1 MRAFQTALRPSR
13 ILNILTVSL
22 HSASIAVCLTLV
34 LRPDDVVRLA
44 ALAASYAYSLRI
56 TNLKH
61 RHAITAITIDRDG
74 RAEIVSGKDKTAAT
88 LAGSSMVTPYALF
101 LQWDTGGKTVRQC
114 IMPDMTDKESYRR
127 LKVWVLW
134 RQPKKNRRNRYIRL
148 ISDGI

>member
-22 HSASIAVCLTLV
+22 HSASIAVCLTWFYG
-34 LRPDDVVRLA
+34 RMMWFGLA

-56 TNLKH
+56 TNLKR

-114 IMPDMTDKESYRR
+114 IMLDMTDKESYRR

-134 RQPKKNRRNRYIRL
+134 RQPKKTAETDT
-148 ISDGI
+148 SD

>member
-22 HSASIAVCLTLV
+22 HSASLAVCLTWFYG
-34 LRPDDVVRLA
+34 RMMWFGLA

-74 RAEIVSGKDKTAAT
+74 QAEIVSGKEKTAKAAA
-88 LAGSSMVTPYALF
+88 LSGSSMVTPY
-101 LQWDTGGKTVRQC
+101 
-114 IMPDMTDKESYRR
+114 SYNGTPAA
-127 LKVWVLW
+127 K
-134 RQPKKNRRNRYIRL
+134 PSANA
-148 ISDGI
+148 SCPT

>member
-22 HSASIAVCLTLV
+22 HSASLAVCLTWFYGWMMWFGF
-34 LRPDDVVRLA
+34 A
-44 ALAASYAYSLRI
+44 ALVASYAYSLRI

-61 RHAITAITIDRDG
+61 RHAVTSVIIDHDG
-74 RAEIVSGKDKTAAT
+74 QAEIVSGKDKTAAT
-88 LAGSSMVTPYALF
+88 LAGGSMVTPYALF
-101 LQWDTGGKTVRQC
+101 LQWDTGGTTVHQC

-134 RQPKKNRRNRYIRL
+134 RQPKKTAETDT
-148 ISDGI
+148 SD

>member
-22 HSASIAVCLTLV
+22 HSASLAVCLTWFYGWMMWFG
-34 LRPDDVVRLA
+34 LA

-74 RAEIVSGKDKTAAT
+74 QAEIVSGKEKTAKAAA

-101 LQWDTGGKTVRQC
+101 LQWDTGGTTVSQC
-114 IMPDMTDKESYRR
+114 IIPDMTDKESYRR
-127 LKVWVLW
+127 LKVWILW
-134 RQPKKNRRNRYIRL
+134 RQPKKTAETDTP
-148 ISDGI
+148 S

>member
-22 HSASIAVCLTLV
+22 HSASLAVCLTWFYG
-34 LRPDDVVRLA
+34 RMMWFGLA

-74 RAEIVSGKDKTAAT
+74 QAEIVSGKEKTAKAAA
-88 LAGSSMVTPYALF
+88 LSGSSMVTPYALF
-101 LQWDTGGKTVRQC
+101 LQWDTGGKTVHQC

-134 RQPKKNRRNRYIRL
+134 RQPKKTAETDT
-148 ISDGI
+148 SD

>member
-22 HSASIAVCLTLV
+22 HAASLAVCLTWFYG
-34 LRPDDVVRLA
+34 RMMWFGLA
-44 ALAASYAYSLRI
+44 ALVASYAYSLRI

-61 RHAITAITIDRDG
+61 RHAITAITIDRDEQ
-74 RAEIVSGKDKTAAT
+74 AEIVSGKDKTAKAAA
-88 LAGSSMVTPYALF
+88 LSGSSMVTPYALF

-114 IMPDMTDKESYRR
+114 IMPDMTDKESYRK

-134 RQPKKNRRNRYIRL
+134 RQPKKTAETDT
-148 ISDGI
+148 SD

>member
-22 HSASIAVCLTLV
+22 HSASLAVCLTWFYG
-34 LRPDDVVRLA
+34 RMMWFGLA

-61 RHAITAITIDRDG
+61 RHAISAITIDRDG
-74 RAEIVSGKDKTAAT
+74 QAEIVSGKEKTAKAAA
-88 LAGSSMVTPYALF
+88 LSGSSMVTPYALF

-114 IMPDMTDKESYRR
+114 IIPDMTDPESYRR

-134 RQPKKNRRNRYIRL
+134 RQPKKTAETDTP
-148 ISDGI
+148 S

>member
-22 HSASIAVCLTLV
+22 HSASLAVCLTWFYG
-34 LRPDDVVRLA
+34 RMMWFGLA
-44 ALAASYAYSLRI
+44 ALAANYAYSLKI

-74 RAEIVSGKDKTAAT
+74 QAEIVSGKEKTAKAAT

-101 LQWDTGGKTVRQC
+101 LQWDTGGKTVRHC
-114 IMPDMTDKESYRR
+114 IMPDMTDKESYRK

-134 RQPKKNRRNRYIRL
+134 RQPKKTAETDT
-148 ISDGI
+148 SD

>member
-22 HSASIAVCLTLV
+22 HSASLAVCLTWFYG
-34 LRPDDVVRLA
+34 RMMWFGLA
-44 ALAASYAYSLRI
+44 ALVASYAYSLRI

-74 RAEIVSGKDKTAAT
+74 QAEIVSGKDKTAAT

-101 LQWDTGGKTVRQC
+101 LQWDTGQPMHHTRHDGQR
-114 IMPDMTDKESYRR
+114 ILPAAES
-127 LKVWVLW
+127 LGALAAAE
-134 RQPKKNRRNRYIRL
+134 KNRRNRYTKL